1 MDKSDINKLKTG
13 PFTLHNLKSKV
24 DKIGV
29 GKIELVS
36 GSLNK
41 FSDVIKIRL
50 LRKQCPI
57 K

>member
-13 PFTLHNLKSKV
+13 PFTLQNLKSKV
-24 DKIGV
+24 DKIEV